1 MTSTL
6 PTQEQVDRIAAE
18 LAPDVVR
25 IRLNIKPDWSE
36 CPAMYFKITLSD
48 EASQDRMLSHV
59 ARRVREEL
67 VARLGLDQFEHFP
80 YFRFR
85 NVSEQ
90 AILRDESWA

>member
-25 IRLNIKPDWSE
+25 IRIDIGLDHTDD
-36 CPAMYFKITLSD
+36 PAMYFKVTLSD
-48 EASQDRMLSHV
+48 EASRRDRLWEV
-59 ARRVREEL
+59 ARRVEAE
-67 VARLGLDQFEHFP
+67 VKEKLGLDRFEHFP

-90 AILRDESWA
+90 AVLRDESWA